1 MCLCFILFQRKF
13 VYLYFLYLQIL
24 YILYIYKIY
33 IFYIFYIIL
42 YIYKFIYLYNLLDSI
57 IEKKPFTV
65 TVFPAPYP

>member
-1 MCLCFILFQRKF
+1 MDNLKC
-13 VYLYFLYLQIL
+13 VYALYFFKGN
-24 YILYIYKIY
+24 LYIYT
-33 IFYIFYIIL
+33 FYIYKFYIIL